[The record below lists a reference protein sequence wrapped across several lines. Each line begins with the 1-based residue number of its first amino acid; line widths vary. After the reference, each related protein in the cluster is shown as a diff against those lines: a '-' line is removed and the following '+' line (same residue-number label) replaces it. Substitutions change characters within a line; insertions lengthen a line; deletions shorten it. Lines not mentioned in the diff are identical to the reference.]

1 MRLDLSAGERRLV
14 RTALLAAGVA
24 HLLVPELLLRGARF
38 AYDRAL
44 DVRFVA
50 RDETTCRVRLVG
62 LAMVVAAV
70 VWRRI
75 TQN

>member
-1 MRLDLSAGERRLV
+1 MRLDLSTGERRLV
-14 RTALLAAGVA
+14 RAALLAAGVA
-24 HLLVPELLLRGARF
+24 HLLVPGLLLRGARF

-50 RDETTCRVRLVG
+50 RDDTVRRVRLVG
-62 LAMVVAAV
+62 LAMVAVAV

-75 TQN
+75 ARV